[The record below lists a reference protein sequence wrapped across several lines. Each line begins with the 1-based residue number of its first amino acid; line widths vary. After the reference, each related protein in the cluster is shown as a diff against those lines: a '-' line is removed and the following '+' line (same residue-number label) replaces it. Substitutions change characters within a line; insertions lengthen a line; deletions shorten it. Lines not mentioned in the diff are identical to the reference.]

1 MCHGIP
7 TVKLTQGSLQGYHKK
22 SYDGRI
28 YTAFEGIPY
37 AVPPVGP
44 LRFKVIICW
53 LIFQTTSE
61 DI

>member
-44 LRFKVIICW
+44 LRFKVIIC
-53 LIFQTTSE
+53 
-61 DI
+61 